1 MATTLSPA
9 AILLDDGRK
18 RGGGVIL
25 VQTLADRIFAIVRER
40 IVAGTLPGDRPIRQD
55 ALAAELGVSKIPLRE
70 ALARLEQEGL
80 LQSAAN
86 RGYMVGAM
94 TAAQAEEIYELRLR
108 LEPLAAAQAALVAD
122 DDDRATLIA
131 RFEALDQAATS
142 DLPRVALCNRQFHMA
157 MVRPIGRPLTIQI
170 IRQLAVLAERYVVA
184 HLQPAGRDARAHL
197 EHRDQLDAFLARD
210 ADRLKALLD
219 AHIRSTLSDLKGGFA
234 PVC

>member
-9 AILLDDGRK
+9 AIPSADGRR
-18 RGGGVIL
+18 RGEGVIV
-25 VQTLADRIFAIVRER
+25 VQTLADRIFGIVRER

-55 ALAAELGVSKIPLRE
+55 ALAAELGVSNIPLRE

-108 LEPLAAAQAALVAD
+108 LEPGAAARAAVVASEE
-122 DDDRATLIA
+122 DRATLIA
-131 RFEALDQAATS
+131 KFEALDQAATS

-157 MVRPIGRPLTIQI
+157 MVRPIGRPLTVQI

-197 EHRDQLDAFLARD
+197 EHREQLDAFLARD
-210 ADRLKALLD
+210 ADRLQALLD
-219 AHIRSTLSDLKGGFA
+219 GHIRSTLSDLKGGFG
-234 PVC
+234 PVS

>member
-9 AILLDDGRK
+9 AILSDDGRK
-18 RGGGVIL
+18 RGEGVIL

-108 LEPLAAAQAALVAD
+108 LEPVAAARAALLAD
-122 DDDRATLIA
+122 DGDRATLIA

-170 IRQLAVLAERYVVA
+170 IRQLAVLAERHVVA

-197 EHRDQLDAFLARD
+197 EHREQLDAFLARD
-210 ADRLKALLD
+210 ADRLKALLE

-234 PVC
+234 PVS

>member
-1 MATTLSPA
+1 MSLIIRNLSDQLVDLVRDR
-9 AILLDDGRK
+9 ILS
-18 RGGGVIL
+18 GGVSSEH
-25 VQTLADRIFAIVRER
+25 A
-40 IVAGTLPGDRPIRQD
+40 IRQD

-108 LEPLAAAQAALVAD
+108 LEPGAAARAAVVASEE
-122 DDDRATLIA
+122 DRATLIA
-131 RFEALDQAATS
+131 KFEALDQAATS

-157 MVRPIGRPLTIQI
+157 MVRPIGRPLTVQI

-197 EHRDQLDAFLARD
+197 EHREQLDAFLARD
-210 ADRLKALLD
+210 ADRLQALLD
-219 AHIRSTLSDLKGGFA
+219 GHIRSTLSDLKGGFG
-234 PVC
+234 PVS